1 VTVEAVNA
9 DSLMAAR
16 IRKALRCEGVIKH
29 EGVCAN
35 SFVALEV
42 DAGADVVSRD
52 NQVVNSCRVL
62 PVSRQDRP
70 TCKG

>member
-1 VTVEAVNA
+1 MTVEAVNT

-16 IRKALRCEGVIKH
+16 VRQALRWESVIKH
-29 EGVCAN
+29 EELCDN

-52 NQVVNSCRVL
+52 NQMTN
-62 PVSRQDRP
+62 
-70 TCKG
+70 

>member
-1 VTVEAVNA
+1 VTAEAVNA

-16 IRKALRCEGVIKH
+16 IRQALK
-29 EGVCAN
+29 
-35 SFVALEV
+35 V

-52 NQVVNSCRVL
+52 NQVANSCRVL